1 MRKSQLVPEILSRLS
16 MKSCLSRKMKLTY
29 EQMRLLSEIGD
40 THSNVTI
47 KSRKGHVLRAPIK
60 KWGNKDGKDGKSMSS
75 PEPQRPFH
83 APMVSHSPIYP
94 QASCLQHPRLA
105 GKR

>member
-1 MRKSQLVPEILSRLS
+1 
-16 MKSCLSRKMKLTY
+16 MKLTY

-40 THSNVTI
+40 AHSKITI
-47 KSRKGHVLRAPIK
+47 KDKKGHILRPTIK
-60 KWGNKDGKDGKSMSS
+60 KWGNKDKDVKSMSS
-75 PEPQRPFH
+75 PELQRPFY

-94 QASCLQHPRLA
+94 QASGLQRPLLR